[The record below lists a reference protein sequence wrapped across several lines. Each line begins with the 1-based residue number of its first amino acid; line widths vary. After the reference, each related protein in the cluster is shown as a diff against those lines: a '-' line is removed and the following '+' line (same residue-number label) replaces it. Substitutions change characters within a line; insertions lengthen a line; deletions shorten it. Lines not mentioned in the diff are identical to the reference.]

1 MLSTV
6 HMWLPKVVYRCYC
19 AGSVRE
25 VQGEKFFPRITSSVR
40 VSVLLFVPGMT
51 AIQNGDCFDSGSRD
65 RDRSTAFRL
74 CVNVVSTVL
83 FFHVGINVC
92 MNKFYVGIKHAV
104 DEERTSL
111 VQRGEKR
118 RYNKKSQV
126 TSYSAP

>member
-65 RDRSTAFRL
+65 RERSTAFRL
-74 CVNVVSTVL
+74 CKCSFNCA
-83 FFHVGINVC
+83 FFFSC
-92 MNKFYVGIKHAV
+92 LYVGIKHAV